1 MNGPDRRIYNHID
14 TCMSFRSKINIK
26 VGNKPPKDYFELITS
41 QMLENNKPVS
51 GLSTHQELLD
61 NLQMNAVPA
70 DIMHMSIEDY
80 NDFLVARR
88 KLMATKIKDYY
99 HSL

>member
-1 MNGPDRRIYNHID
+1 MQ
-14 TCMSFRSKINIK
+14 SEINIK

-41 QMLENNKPVS
+41 QMQENNMLVS
-51 GLSTHQELLD
+51 GLSSQADLLN

-70 DIMHMSIEDY
+70 EITHMSIDDY
-80 NDFLVARR
+80 NDFLIARR